1 MATSR
6 PGPRLKNNPFSA
18 PSFRFPEDLGGVGE
32 EPFMVFDIRDSVA
45 KPGASKGVLALPMPS
60 NGIGVSYNT
69 DYEEISMGVDQL
81 RDIKNLVTQEEGG
94 AGALANQLGK
104 EVGAKAAD
112 SFTQLNLSSE
122 LERQRGAIVNPHMA
136 ALFKGVGFRTFT
148 FNYQMLARSR
158 EESDAIRNIIY
169 RFKYHMHPSIPR
181 SGARRRFMLYPEN
194 FVIGIYSPEDL
205 YLFKISTCALINMS
219 VDYAGSGVPAFFKNT
234 GAPVDIRMSLQ
245 FKELEVLSK
254 EKIELGF

>member
-1 MATSR
+1 MIR
-6 PGPRLKNNPFSA
+6 PQPKLKNNPFQA

-32 EPFMVFDIRDSVA
+32 EPFVVFDIRDSVA

-69 DYEEISMGVDQL
+69 DYQEISMGLDQL
-81 RDIKNLVTQEEGG
+81 RDLRDLVGDKDGG
-94 AGALANQLGK
+94 IGETAKQKGLEILAGFG
-104 EVGAKAAD
+104 D

-122 LERQRGAIVNPHMA
+122 LERSRGAIVNPHMA

-148 FNYQMLARSR
+148 FNFQMLAKSR
-158 EESDAIRNIIY
+158 AESDAIRNIIY

-181 SGARRRFMLYPEN
+181 SGPKRRFMLYPEN
-194 FVIGIYSPEDL
+194 FVIGIFSPEDL

-219 VDYAGSGVPAFFKNT
+219 VDYAGSGVPAFFQDT
-234 GAPVDIRMSLQ
+234 GAPVDIRLSLQ
-245 FKELEVLSK
+245 FKELEIMSK